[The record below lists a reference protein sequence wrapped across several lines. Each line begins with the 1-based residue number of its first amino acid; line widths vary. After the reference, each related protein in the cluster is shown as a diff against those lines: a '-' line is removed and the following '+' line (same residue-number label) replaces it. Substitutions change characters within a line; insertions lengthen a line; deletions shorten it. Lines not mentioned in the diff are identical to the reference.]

1 MYGCVDAALL
11 DFLRFCKYG
20 VSPKG
25 LCLTQSKV
33 YPWVLFESMRK
44 VNRKIIVIF
53 YVDDFYMTG
62 KPKYVDE
69 MKNKL
74 CKEFRIVKDG

>member
-1 MYGCVDAALL
+1 MFDTKQSLPVSI
-11 DFLRFCKYG
+11 FRKYE
-20 VSPKG
+20 KG
-25 LCLTQSKV
+25 KSK
-33 YPWVLFESMRK
+33 
-44 VNRKIIVIF
+44 NHCNF

-74 CKEFRIVKDG
+74 CKEFRIVEDG